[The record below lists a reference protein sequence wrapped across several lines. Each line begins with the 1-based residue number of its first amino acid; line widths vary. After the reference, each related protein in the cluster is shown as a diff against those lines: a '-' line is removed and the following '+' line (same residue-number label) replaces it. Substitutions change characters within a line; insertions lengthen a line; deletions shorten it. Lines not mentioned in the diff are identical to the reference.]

1 MASSF
6 EENLNGKVVEIGE
19 GEVTRIMDGEVAV
32 REVRGVDE
40 TWRVEVW
47 MVVEGWWILVLVT
60 LVPYEIIPFPIDR
73 L

>member
-19 GEVTRIMDGEVAV
+19 GEVTRIMVGEVAV

-47 MVVEGWWILVLVT
+47 MVVEGWWILVVVT

>member
-47 MVVEGWWILVLVT
+47 MVVEGWWILVVVT
-60 LVPYEIIPFPIDR
+60 LVSYEIIPFPIDR